1 MIKRN
6 ERMDSKN
13 SRLLKYSSMDINELL
28 KSLKSSP
35 EGIKENEARKRL
47 ERYGRN
53 EVSHEKPLKWYA
65 HLLRSFI
72 NPFIGILV
80 AIGLI
85 SLVTD
90 VIMASEPEFKVVIVV
105 TTMVLISG
113 ILRFSQEYRSTLEAE
128 NLKKMVKTTA
138 TVIRRDS
145 GRREVE
151 FSELVP
157 GDLIH
162 LSAGDMVPADVRI
175 ISAKDLFVSQSVLTG
190 ESEPVEKFHVTAEAT
205 ENIFELENICFMGTN
220 VVSGS
225 ALAVVIFT
233 GDSTQFGTIVKDIS
247 GRRPVTSFE
256 KGVNSVSWLL
266 IRFMVFMVPVV
277 FLINGI
283 TKGDW
288 VEALL
293 FAVSIA
299 VGLTPEMLPMIVTTN
314 LARGAMA
321 MARKKTIVKR
331 IESIQN
337 FGAMDVLCTDKTGT
351 LTLDRVVL
359 ELHLDIHGREDER
372 VLRYGYLNSS
382 YQTGLKNLMDE
393 AIIEFGDER
402 GFNEIRKN
410 FTKIDEIP
418 FDFSRRRMSVILSD
432 GDDIL
437 MVTKGAVEEMLEICS
452 AARYNGEIVDLT
464 REIKDEVQEN
474 VTKLNMDGF
483 RVLAV
488 AEKRGLP
495 PKDNFAVDD
504 EEEMV
509 LVGYLAFLD
518 PPKESAS
525 KAIEALRKHGV
536 EVKIITGDNEHVT
549 GNICRRVGIEYDRV
563 LFGHEIEDMTLEE
576 ISEAAEDT
584 AIFAKVSPLQKAK
597 IIRALK
603 MKHTVGFL
611 GDGINDSPALR
622 EADVGIS
629 VDSAVDVA
637 KESADIIL
645 LEKSL
650 MVLERGVLEG
660 RRTFGNIMKY
670 IKMTASSN
678 FGNVFSVLVAS
689 AFLPFLPMMP
699 VMLFLQ
705 NLLYDISQ
713 ISIPWD
719 GMDPEFLKVPRKWDA
734 SDLGRFMILIGPIS
748 SIFDIITY
756 LVMWFVF
763 SANTVPEQA
772 LFQSGWFIEGLLSQ
786 TLIVHMIRT
795 EKIPF
800 IQSRAATPVMILTAI
815 IMATGIIV
823 PFTVIGS
830 SIGMVPLPG
839 EYFIWLVLILTG
851 YAVLTQVLKRV
862 YIGRYGKWL

>member
-35 EGIKENEARKRL
+35 EGIEENEARKRL

-53 EVSHEKPLKWYA
+53 EVSHEKPLKWYS

-90 VIMASEPEFKVVIVV
+90 VIMASDPDFKVVIVV

-113 ILRFSQEYRSTLEAE
+113 ILRFSQEYRSTMEAE

-145 GRREVE
+145 GKREVE

-190 ESEPVEKFHVTAEAT
+190 ESEPVEKFHVTTGAT
-205 ENIFELENICFMGTN
+205 GNIFELENICFMGTN

-233 GDSTQFGTIVKDIS
+233 GNSTQFGTIVKDIS

-277 FLINGI
+277 FIINGI

-418 FDFSRRRMSVILSD
+418 FDFSRRRMSVILND
-432 GDDIL
+432 GDDII
-437 MVTKGAVEEMLEICS
+437 MVTKGAVEEMLQICS
-452 AARYNGEIVDLT
+452 AARYNEEIVDLT
-464 REIKDEVQEN
+464 GEIKDEVKEN

-495 PKDNFAVDD
+495 PKDNFTVDD
-504 EEEMV
+504 EDGMV

-525 KAIEALRKHGV
+525 KAIAALRKHGV

-549 GNICRRVGIEYDRV
+549 GNICRRVGLEYDRV

-576 ISEAAEDT
+576 ISEAADDT

-699 VMLFLQ
+699 VMLLLQ

-719 GMDPEFLKVPRKWDA
+719 GMDPEFFKVPRKWDA

-748 SIFDIITY
+748 SIFDIVTY

-763 SANTVPEQA
+763 SANTVSEQA

-800 IQSRAATPVMILTAI
+800 IQSRAATPVLILTAL

-823 PFTVIGS
+823 PFTAIGS

-839 EYFIWLVLILTG
+839 EYFIWLVVILTG